1 MARNDAE
8 YEYHMRA
15 AREAERR
22 IAQDKAA
29 GRQPAKDDVVKS
41 KHHARQAAKSA

>member
-8 YEYHMRA
+8 YEHHMRA

-29 GRQPAKDDVVKS
+29 GRQPAKDDVAKAQN
-41 KHHARQAAKSA
+41 HARQAAASA